1 MMSRA
6 QGVRER
12 RALLM
17 SIAADH
23 RRAARAK
30 ILDLKA
36 RVREAQ
42 ALRRGALLNLPAK
55 CRAERLLVRE
65 KIRSNRLRALARL
78 REDADASRAAARE
91 VCVLRK
97 RDARALGTLIE
108 KARGQLSAEKRY
120 QADLRRIEADNRRK
134 LRDHPHIRAARGGES
149 DDEVRSNL
157 PPELV
162 ALFNRVRRSIKG
174 SDRQSRTEAFLHYA
188 EENPAEHLDAIGDK
202 TDALIA
208 DLERQQRQARR
219 DMARVPRK
227 AVPRW
232 EPPPAASAASD
243 VPF

>member
-78 REDADASRAAARE
+78 R
-91 VCVLRK
+91 
-97 RDARALGTLIE
+97 
-108 KARGQLSAEKRY
+108 
-120 QADLRRIEADNRRK
+120 
-134 LRDHPHIRAARGGES
+134 
-149 DDEVRSNL
+149 
-157 PPELV
+157 
-162 ALFNRVRRSIKG
+162 
-174 SDRQSRTEAFLHYA
+174 
-188 EENPAEHLDAIGDK
+188 
-202 TDALIA
+202 
-208 DLERQQRQARR
+208 RQARR
-219 DMARVPRK
+219 DMTRVPRN